1 LTIDDCKYMLKKVL
15 CILLITAAGFSALN
29 SYAQKSEAEEYALKA
44 AFVYNFTRYIEWTPS
59 NNGDEFIIGVLGYS
73 PIIKHLQEISMTKSV
88 NGKKI
93 VIKQFYKPEEI
104 KFCHVLFIPR
114 ESSYALPDILE
125 NVSKGTLT
133 ISEEDG
139 YASQG
144 TALNFVVV
152 NNKLKFE
159 SNLKAMDAAG
169 LKASSELLRLAIIV
183 N

>member
-1 LTIDDCKYMLKKVL
+1 MIKRLLFL
-15 CILLITAAGFSALN
+15 FILLTGGSLHY
-29 SYAQKSEAEEYALKA
+29 SHAQAKSEAEEYALKS

-59 NNGDEFIIGVLGYS
+59 NDGDEFVIGVIGYS
-73 PIIKHLQEISMTKSV
+73 PIIRHLQAIAVSKSV

-93 VIKQFYKPEEI
+93 VVKQFYTPEEI
-104 KFCHVLFIPR
+104 KFCHILFIPK
-114 ESSYALPDILE
+114 EVNYSVHSILK

-133 ISEEDG
+133 ISEEEG

-159 SNLKAMDAAG
+159 SNVKAIDAAG
-169 LKASSELLRLAIIV
+169 LKASSELLRLAIV
-183 N
+183 VD